1 MKKPFIRLFSLVTAA
16 VVLGGFTTTSFAQAD
31 AGLVSQFMAQAN
43 AAGDSQLGAIATEL
57 TGKIQSLGTALAG
70 NPAVKTALDSTLKSL
85 TGGMDSEALTSA
97 FKLAETAK
105 LTPEQLGVAKQVGN
119 VASAYVVQKN
129 FATLEGS
136 QGDVANIVSSLRSG
150 NVTAAIPPLKNVATS
165 AKLTDPQKQIITKV
179 ADKYAP
185 GWQKAKGAMD
195 SIKKLPGF
203 GQ

>member
-1 MKKPFIRLFSLVTAA
+1 MKRQPGFLSIAIAA
-16 VVLGGFTTTSFAQAD
+16 VALCGFAPAVFAQAD
-31 AGLVSQFMAQAN
+31 PGLVSQFMEQAK
-43 AAGDSQLGAIATEL
+43 AASDNQLGPIAGEL
-57 TGKIQSLGTALAG
+57 TTKIQSLGSALAG
-70 NPAVKTALDSTLKSL
+70 NATVKSALDGTLKSL
-85 TGGMDSEALTSA
+85 TGGMDSEALSSA
-97 FKLAETAK
+97 FDLVKSAK
-105 LTPEQLGVAKQVGN
+105 LTPEQVGVAKEVGN
-119 VASAYVVQKN
+119 LTSAYVVQKN

-203 GQ
+203 